1 MKKIL
6 IQTFIISLFFVSLY
20 AKADIK
26 SITEGDVDAKVK
38 LIVFESLTCSHCA
51 DFHKNAVSYTHL
63 TLPTKRIV

>member
-6 IQTFIISLFFVSLY
+6 IQIIIISLFFVTLN

-26 SITEGDVDAKVK
+26 SITEGNVDAKVK

-51 DFHKNAVSYTHL
+51 DFHKN
-63 TLPTKRIV
+63 I